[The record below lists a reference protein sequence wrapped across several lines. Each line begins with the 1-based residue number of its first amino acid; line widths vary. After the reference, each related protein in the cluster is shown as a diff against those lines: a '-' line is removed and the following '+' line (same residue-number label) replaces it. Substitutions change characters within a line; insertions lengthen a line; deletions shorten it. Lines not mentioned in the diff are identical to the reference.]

1 MTLTTVELG
10 EVCDFLSG
18 FAFKSNLFSSEPVG
32 LPIIRIRDVLTG
44 SSATF
49 YSGDYQPQFIVAKGD
64 ILIGMDGEFN
74 RERWKSDPALLN
86 QRVCKAIAKES
97 LLDTGYLYH
106 ALPMLLKKIEDET
119 PFVTVKHLSV
129 AKLKSA
135 QLPLPPL
142 EEQRRIAAI
151 LDKASSVMK
160 HTDARLQ
167 NFKTFENSLFNH
179 FFGRALEQQIRW
191 DCIPFGELC
200 HRLTVG
206 VVVKPASY
214 YRDTG
219 IPALRSLNVRPGS
232 IEQSN
237 FVYISDEDNKN
248 TLSKSKLSAGDLV
261 FVRSGRPGTCAVIP
275 QNLDGCNAIDLLLAT
290 SDTSKIMPEF
300 AASYFNSIAGKALV
314 SSESKGQ
321 VQQHFN
327 AGSLKTSIIPVP
339 PIELQE
345 EFCKAL
351 SKSKALLGNH
361 NVSLQRLEEIFRSLQ
376 QTLLLGQIQ

>member
-1 MTLTTVELG
+1 MSHPQVPLG
-10 EVCDFLSG
+10 EVADFVNG
-18 FAFKSNLFSSEPVG
+18 AAFKPEDWGLDG
-32 LPIIRIRDVLTG
+32 LPIIRIQNLTDSAKPFNYTERVVPEKLIVNPG
-44 SSATF
+44 DLLVSWSATLGIF
-49 YSGDYQPQFIVAKGD
+49 QWNGPK
-64 ILIGMDGEFN
+64 
-74 RERWKSDPALLN
+74 ALLN
-86 QRVCKAIAKES
+86 QHIFRVLPNYGIVDKNYLKYALEQAIDDMERHLHGATMKHINRKEF
-97 LLDTGYLYH
+97 LGTR
-106 ALPMLLKKIEDET
+106 I
-119 PFVTVKHLSV
+119 
-129 AKLKSA
+129 
-135 QLPLPPL
+135 PLPPL
-142 EEQRRIAAI
+142 KEQRRIAAI

-160 HTDARLQ
+160 HTDTRLQ
-167 NFKTFENSLFNH
+167 TFKTFESSLFNH
-179 FFGRALEQQIRW
+179 FFGRAREQQTRW

-214 YRDTG
+214 YRETG

-237 FVYISDEDNKN
+237 FVYISEEDNNN
-248 TLSKSKLSAGDLV
+248 TLAKSKLLAGDLV

-275 QNLDGCNAIDLLLAT
+275 QVLDGCNAIDLLLAT

-327 AGSLKTSIIPVP
+327 AGSLKTSLIPVP

-351 SKSKALLGNH
+351 SKTKALLSNH
-361 NVSLQRLEEIFRSLQ
+361 KVSLQRLEDIFRSLQ
-376 QTLLLGQIQ
+376 QTLLLG

>member
-1 MTLTTVELG
+1 MRCPCVALSDCCEFLDHIRRPVKESERVNGPYPYFGANGQQGWINDYLFDEPLVLLAEDGGHFSNPERGIAYKITGKTWVNNHAHVLRPREKIIDIDYLAHALKNKDVRRQ
-10 EVCDFLSG
+10 LSG
-18 FAFKSNLFSSEPVG
+18 ST
-32 LPIIRIRDVLTG
+32 RDKLT
-44 SSATF
+44 
-49 YSGDYQPQFIVAKGD
+49 
-64 ILIGMDGEFN
+64 
-74 RERWKSDPALLN
+74 
-86 QRVCKAIAKES
+86 KAGASQI
-97 LLDTGYLYH
+97 
-106 ALPMLLKKIEDET
+106 KI
-119 PFVTVKHLSV
+119 S
-129 AKLKSA
+129 
-135 QLPLPPL
+135 LPPL

-167 NFKTFENSLFNH
+167 TFKTFENSLFNH
-179 FFGRALEQQIRW
+179 FFGRALDQQTLW

-214 YRDTG
+214 YRETG
-219 IPALRSLNVRPGS
+219 IPALRSLNVRRGS

-237 FVYISDEDNKN
+237 FVYISDEDNNN

-327 AGSLKTSIIPVP
+327 AGSLKTSLIPVP

-376 QTLLLGQIQ
+376 QTLLLG